1 MGRGLTLHLTTRLL
15 EEAKH
20 MFRRAIATVAVVL
33 LTASFA
39 GAAQQSGT
47 GATTAKQGS
56 AHSHAGK
63 KKSTKHK
70 KSTAKKHKKTTKTT
84 SPRSASAR

>member
-1 MGRGLTLHLTTRLL
+1 
-15 EEAKH
+15 
-20 MFRRAIATVAVVL
+20 MFRRVIATVAVVL

-47 GATTAKQGS
+47 DATTVKQGS
-56 AHSHAGK
+56 AHLHTGK

-70 KSTAKKHKKTTKTT
+70 KSAAKQRRKTTKKTT
-84 SPRSASAR
+84 PRSASAR

>member
-1 MGRGLTLHLTTRLL
+1 
-15 EEAKH
+15 
-20 MFRRAIATVAVVL
+20 MFKRAIATVAVAL

-47 GATTAKQGS
+47 DATTAKRGS
-56 AHSHAGK
+56 AHSHTGK

-70 KSTAKKHKKTTKTT
+70 KSTAKHHRKAAKTTT
-84 SPRSASAR
+84 PRSASAR